1 MSIRSITQWSC
12 CLSTCLSRAHL
23 RKCNRNVEL
32 RRRRTSPFVVFVVS
46 VRGRKKIVFLF
57 FFRLRITF
65 AAAEPYAGAA
75 RFRARAERGFVVG
88 SALGA
93 APLSAAAGTPPAPF
107 PRLVSAPPN
116 TPSMP

>member
-1 MSIRSITQWSC
+1 MSIRSITRWSC
-12 CLSTCLSRAHL
+12 CLSTWSRAHL
-23 RKCNRNVEL
+23 QKCINRNVEL
-32 RRRRTSPFVVFVVS
+32 RRRRRLSSSSSSRSAAESFF
-46 VRGRKKIVFLF
+46 FF

-75 RFRARAERGFVVG
+75 RFRVHTERGFLVG

-93 APLSAAAGTPPAPF
+93 APLSPLSAGTPHAP
-107 PRLVSAPPN
+107 RGLVSAPPN